1 MRLKLFRSTSHLGQ
15 PWAIEESAMRAIL
28 ARADEEE
35 RSFHAIAREYGDPI
49 DGAWSGEI
57 QNGVAVIPVNGV
69 LMRQMSF
76 WGWFS
81 GSSSYEVLIKDIHAA
96 VTNPEVKSVILD
108 IDSPGGEVTGCAEL
122 ADAIRSMSA
131 EKYIVA
137 YATGSAC
144 SAAYWIASAC
154 DRIVVS
160 ASSSLGSIGCMATI
174 MDYSGVYER
183 NGIKEY
189 RFISSQSPMKNAD
202 PGTEAGDKA
211 IQSTVDALAEVFVSA
226 VADFRRV
233 SRADVLSK
241 FGKGGTFVGQ
251 AAVDAGLADAVGSL
265 EGLIS
270 ELANENST
278 APVLPAATGD
288 KSMGLLK
295 RATAAS
301 LKIKAK
307 AKAEEDDQEAEDEDE
322 VTSAEE
328 QDEDTSAEGDE
339 EDTSAEDEDPEAE
352 DEEDPEAE
360 DDEPAPA
367 SKAKAKGEKARIS
380 AILNHPAAKGRRK
393 LAEHIAL
400 GTSMSVKAAADMLRA
415 APKAQPSTSAKGNG
429 FDARMRAQ
437 GNPKIGTAAGGA
449 GKKNPDA
456 EAAAAVV
463 ATAKMLGIAVRN

>member
-265 EGLIS
+265 
-270 ELANENST
+270 
-278 APVLPAATGD
+278 
-288 KSMGLLK
+288 
-295 RATAAS
+295 
-301 LKIKAK
+301 
-307 AKAEEDDQEAEDEDE
+307 
-322 VTSAEE
+322 
-328 QDEDTSAEGDE
+328 
-339 EDTSAEDEDPEAE
+339 
-352 DEEDPEAE
+352 
-360 DDEPAPA
+360 
-367 SKAKAKGEKARIS
+367 
-380 AILNHPAAKGRRK
+380 
-393 LAEHIAL
+393 
-400 GTSMSVKAAADMLRA
+400 
-415 APKAQPSTSAKGNG
+415 
-429 FDARMRAQ
+429 
-437 GNPKIGTAAGGA
+437 
-449 GKKNPDA
+449 
-456 EAAAAVV
+456 
-463 ATAKMLGIAVRN
+463 

>member
-81 GSSSYEVLIKDIHAA
+81 GSSAYEVLIKDIHAA
-96 VTNPEVKSVILD
+96 VTNPAVKAVILD

-131 EKYIVA
+131 EKSIVA
-137 YATGSAC
+137 YATGAAC

-174 MDYSGVYER
+174 MDYSAAYER
-183 NGIKEY
+183 SGIKEY
-189 RFISSQSPMKNAD
+189 RFISSLSPMKNAD
-202 PGTEAGDKA
+202 PGTEAGDQA

-251 AAVDAGLADAVGSL
+251 AAVDARLADAVGSL

-270 ELANENST
+270 ELANKDST
-278 APVLPAATGD
+278 AVPSATGD

-307 AKAEEDDQEAEDEDE
+307 AKAEEEDQEAEEDEEDTSAEDEDE
-322 VTSAEE
+322 N
-328 QDEDTSAEGDE
+328 TSAEGDE

-360 DDEPAPA
+360 EEEKPQ
-367 SKAKAKGEKARIS
+367 AKGEKARIS

-400 GTSMSVKAAADMLRA
+400 GTNMSVKAAATMLRA
-415 APKAQPSTSAKGNG
+415 APKSQPSTSAKGNS

-437 GNPKIGTAAGGA
+437 GNPKIGAAAGGA

>member
-69 LMRQMSF
+69 LMRQLSF

-81 GSSSYEVLIKDIHAA
+81 GSSAYEVLIKDIHAA
-96 VTNPEVKSVILD
+96 VTNPAVTAVILD

-122 ADAIRSMSA
+122 ADAIRSMSD
-131 EKYIVA
+131 EKSIVA

-154 DRIVVS
+154 ERIVVS

-174 MDYSGVYER
+174 MDYSAAYER
-183 NGIKEY
+183 SGIKEY

-202 PGTEAGDKA
+202 PGTEAGDA
-211 IQSTVDALAEVFVSA
+211 SIQSTVDALAEVFVSA

-233 SRADVLSK
+233 SRADVISK
-241 FGKGGTFVGQ
+241 FGQGGTFVGQ

-270 ELANENST
+270 ELANKDST
-278 APVLPAATGD
+278 APVVPAATGD

-307 AKAEEDDQEAEDEDE
+307 AKAEEEDQEAEDEEED
-322 VTSAEE
+322 TSAED
-328 QDEDTSAEGDE
+328 QDENTSAEGDE
-339 EDTSAEDEDPEAE
+339 EDTSAEDDDPEAE
-352 DEEDPEAE
+352 DEEDTEAE
-360 DDEPAPA
+360 EEEKPQ
-367 SKAKAKGEKARIS
+367 AKGEKARIA
-380 AILNHPAAKGRRK
+380 AILGHAEAKGRRK

-400 GTSMSVKAAADMLRA
+400 GTNMSVKAAAAMLRA
-415 APKAQPSTSAKGNG
+415 APKSQPSTSAKGNG

-437 GNPKIGTAAGGA
+437 GNPKIGTAIGGA

>member
-1 MRLKLFRSTSHLGQ
+1 MRLRLSRSTSHLGQ

-35 RSFHAIAREYGDPI
+35 KNFSAIAREYGGPI
-49 DGAWSGEI
+49 DGAWDGEMHDGI
-57 QNGVAVIPVNGV
+57 AVLQVQGV
-69 LMRQMSF
+69 LMRQPSF
-76 WGWFS
+76 WSWFS
-81 GSSSYEVLIKDIHAA
+81 GSSVYENILRDAWAA
-96 VTNPEVKSVILD
+96 KKAGAKAIIFD
-108 IDSPGGEVTGCAEL
+108 IDSPGGEVTGCGEL
-122 ADAIRSMSA
+122 ASGIRELS
-131 EKYIVA
+131 EEIPIYA
-137 YATGSAC
+137 YVTGNAC
-144 SAAYWIASAC
+144 SAAYWFAAAC
-154 DRIVVS
+154 QKIIIS
-160 ASSSLGSIGCMATI
+160 PSSSLGSIGCMATI
-174 MDYSGVYER
+174 RDYSAAMDRAGV
-183 NGIKEY
+183 KEY
-189 RFISSQSPMKNAD
+189 RFISSQSPLKNAD
-202 PGTEAGDKA
+202 PGTDDGDKA
-211 IQSTVDALAEVFVSA
+211 IQATVDALAEVFVSD

-251 AAVDAGLADAVGSL
+251 AAVDAGLADALGSL

-270 ELANENST
+270 ELANKDSNAVPS
-278 APVLPAATGD
+278 ATGD

-307 AKAEEDDQEAEDEDE
+307 AKAEEEDQEAEDEE
-322 VTSAEE
+322 ENTSAED
-328 QDEDTSAEGDE
+328 QDENTSAEGDE

-360 DDEPAPA
+360 EEEKPQ
-367 SKAKAKGEKARIS
+367 AKGEKARIA
-380 AILNHPAAKGRRK
+380 AILGHAEAKGRRK

-400 GTSMSVKAAADMLRA
+400 GTNMSVKDAAAMLRA
-415 APKAQPSTSAKGNG
+415 APKSQPSTSAKGNG

-437 GNPKIGTAAGGA
+437 GNPKIGTATGGA

>member
-131 EKYIVA
+131 EKSIIA

-174 MDYSGVYER
+174 MDYSAAYER
-183 NGIKEY
+183 NGVKEY

-202 PGTEAGDKA
+202 PGTDAGDKA
-211 IQSTVDALAEVFVSA
+211 IQTTVDALAEVFISA

-233 SRADVLSK
+233 SRADVLAK

-270 ELANENST
+270 ELANKDST

-288 KSMGLLK
+288 ESMGLLK

-307 AKAEEDDQEAEDEDE
+307 AKAEEEDQEAEDEEED
-322 VTSAEE
+322 TSAED

-352 DEEDPEAE
+352 DEEDPDAE
-360 DDEPAPA
+360 EEEKPQ
-367 SKAKAKGEKARIS
+367 AKGEKARIS

-400 GTSMSVKAAADMLRA
+400 GTSMSVKAAASMLRA
-415 APKAQPSTSAKGNG
+415 APKAQPSTAAKGNG

>member
-35 RSFHAIAREYGDPI
+35 RSFHAIAREYGDPL

-57 QNGVAVIPVNGV
+57 QNGVAVIPVTGV
-69 LMRQMSF
+69 LMRQLSF

-81 GSSSYEVLIKDIHAA
+81 GSSAYEILIKDIHAA
-96 VTNPEVKSVILD
+96 VTNPEVKAVILD

-122 ADAIRSMSA
+122 ADAIRAMAA
-131 EKYIVA
+131 EKSIVA

-174 MDYSGVYER
+174 MDYSAAYER

-202 PGTEAGDKA
+202 PGTEAGDQA
-211 IQSTVDALAEVFVSA
+211 IQTTVDALADVFISA

-233 SRADVLSK
+233 SRADVLAK

-270 ELANENST
+270 ELANNST

-288 KSMGLLK
+288 ESMGLLK

-307 AKAEEDDQEAEDEDE
+307 ARAEEEDQEAEDEDE
-322 VTSAEE
+322 DTSAED

-339 EDTSAEDEDPEAE
+339 EDTSAEDEDPDAE
-352 DEEDPEAE
+352 DDEDPEAE
-360 DDEPAPA
+360 DEEPAPA

-400 GTSMSVKAAADMLRA
+400 DTNLSVKAAASMLRA
-415 APKAQPSTSAKGNG
+415 APKAQSSTSAKGNG

-437 GNPKIGTAAGGA
+437 GNPRIGTAVGGA